1 MKYIQ
6 EVGSG
11 VVSIAEASSV
21 LGVEPQTL
29 RLLLQ
34 NKMVDFGF
42 AYKRPGS
49 KQYSY
54 IIYAEP
60 FFKLTGYRGSENL
73 EKAGVM
79 NDR

>member
-1 MKYIQ
+1 MQK
-6 EVGSG
+6 VGTG
-11 VVSIAEASSV
+11 VVSIAEASRV

-34 NKMVDFGF
+34 NKAVDFGF

-54 IIYAEP
+54 IVYAEP
-60 FFKLTGYRGSENL
+60 FYQLTGYRSSDG
-73 EKAGVM
+73 AGAVS
-79 NDR
+79 DS

>member
-1 MKYIQ
+1 MQ
-6 EVGSG
+6 EVGTG
-11 VVSIAEASSV
+11 VISIAEASRV

-34 NKMVDFGF
+34 NKMVDFGI

-60 FFKLTGYRGSENL
+60 FYQLTGYRSP
-73 EKAGVM
+73 EKVGVVG
-79 NDR
+79 DRK